1 MPLAPAPDAAPAIP
15 PAKTATSSTSSP
27 PSKKKSK
34 AKKAA
39 AAAYSSSTSSS
50 SSGGRKRKASRASSN
65 GKPEASSDGDAS
77 TASGTIGRSSSAE
90 GTSAFASLASPADEA
105 SAFHRSVAAG
115 NSAASASNTNDGN
128 ATTSSAYSSAGA
140 STGTTGGLSIPSS
153 VQPSLPPE
161 HAQRLLPPTLLG
173 AGHTGFAGIGDAAK
187 ASGKGGGGSAGRVL
201 LSAKEQLAA
210 AAAAADAIVLAES
223 VKGGADGAS
232 TASGAEGGP
241 APAKRGRRPGGG
253 GHPLTAEEKA
263 QLHRDRN
270 REHARSTRLRKKAYV
285 NKLKELVDT
294 LRTERS
300 EAAKRRRVA
309 VQHLAEV
316 QRVRRAV
323 VNTFLKYHTA
333 YESDRRKWA
342 TIVEEDG
349 FVFKQ
354 PVTPYRYFRR
364 SEIDK
369 VRQYSCEQSP
379 SMPHVYLRLYDC
391 STRHFTSCFYCLFIS
406 PTGMSNC

>member
-1 MPLAPAPDAAPAIP
+1 MPLAPAPDAAPTN
-15 PAKTATSSTSSP
+15 PAKAFAPSSSSSS
-27 PSKKKSK
+27 PSKKKET
-34 AKKAA
+34 KKAA
-39 AAAYSSSTSSS
+39 PAAASSSSASTSSS
-50 SSGGRKRKASRASSN
+50 ASGGRKRKAGHDVSD

-77 TASGTIGRSSSAE
+77 TASGTIGRSDNSAD

-105 SAFHRSVAAG
+105 SAFHGSAAAG
-115 NSAASASNTNDGN
+115 NGAASSTNDGN
-128 ATTSSAYSSAGA
+128 VTTSSSAYSSAGA
-140 STGTTGGLSIPSS
+140 STGTTCGLSISSS

-161 HAQRLLPPTLLG
+161 HARRLLPPTLLG
-173 AGHTGFAGIGDAAK
+173 AGHTGFAGIGDAANQ
-187 ASGKGGGGSAGRVL
+187 AGGGGGPSSGRVL

-210 AAAAADAIVLAES
+210 AAAAADAIVMAES
-223 VKGGADGAS
+223 AKGGADGAS

-241 APAKRGRRPGGG
+241 AKRGRRPGGSG
-253 GHPLTAEEKA
+253 QPLSAEEKA
-263 QLHRDRN
+263 RLHRDRN

-300 EAAKRRRVA
+300 EEAKRRRVA
-309 VQHLAEV
+309 VQHLGEV

-323 VNTFLKYHTA
+323 VNTFLTYHTT

-369 VRQYSCEQSP
+369 VRQYSCK
-379 SMPHVYLRLYDC
+379 R
-391 STRHFTSCFYCLFIS
+391 TA
-406 PTGMSNC
+406 